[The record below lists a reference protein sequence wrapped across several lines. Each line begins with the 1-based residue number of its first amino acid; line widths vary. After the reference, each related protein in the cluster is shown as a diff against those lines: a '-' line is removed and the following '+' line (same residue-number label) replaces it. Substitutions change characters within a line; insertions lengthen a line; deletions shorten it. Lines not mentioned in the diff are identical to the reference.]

1 LIIFLNLWENNK
13 QNGRTIKTKKGIEIY
28 KGDNEKEYVVIVN
41 EAGSGQN
48 QLFEKVIIDSQNLV
62 EKFEVRAISQEY
74 R

>member
-1 LIIFLNLWENNK
+1 M
-13 QNGRTIKTKKGIEIY
+13 Y
-28 KGDNEKEYVVIVN
+28 KRDNEKDYVVIVN
-41 EAGSGQN
+41 EAGRGQN

>member
-1 LIIFLNLWENNK
+1 M
-13 QNGRTIKTKKGIEIY
+13 Y
-28 KGDNEKEYVVIVN
+28 KRDNEKDYVVIVN
-41 EAGSGQN
+41 EAVRGQS